1 MLTSSRQ
8 DMNSAHRIT
17 LQKTLTRHGF
27 DCPTAWRY
35 FVLISLE
42 AGLFICHGLR
52 RRAQQTLILLKS
64 TWHRWGTL
72 VLVQSVRSGHT
83 ILCDSILHIS
93 TTRLFTTNI
102 VFLTRCIIFES
113 SHFVSIICINTHAGS
128 RRGLVSTHSRLL
140 RRFCIACHG
149 ISTKA
154 TGSQSIISRVSL
166 TIFIH

>member
-8 DMNSAHRIT
+8 DMNSTHRIT

-27 DCPTAWRY
+27 DCPTAWRD

-52 RRAQQTLILLKS
+52 RWAQQTLILLKS

-72 VLVQSVRSGHT
+72 VLVQSGHT

-93 TTRLFTTNI
+93 TTRLVTTNI
-102 VFLTRCIIFES
+102 VFMTRCIIVES

-128 RRGLVSTHSRLL
+128 RRGLVVSTHSRLF

-154 TGSQSIISRVSL
+154 TGRQNIISRVRL
-166 TIFIH
+166 TTFIH